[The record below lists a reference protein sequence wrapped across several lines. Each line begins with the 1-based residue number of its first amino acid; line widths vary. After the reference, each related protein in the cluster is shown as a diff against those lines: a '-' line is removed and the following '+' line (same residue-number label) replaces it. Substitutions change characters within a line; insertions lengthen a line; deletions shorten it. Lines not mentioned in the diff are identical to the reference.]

1 MWKSHKI
8 SSISAPH
15 LFVRLAQASKII
27 TYNDLSWFIMIY
39 WYIYLLIY
47 WSTDLIYLSVCLCLS
62 ISIYRHLREFS
73 QGEPGEPLAP
83 MPIQLVRSTFSTALM
98 AALRLTTSANVAIS
112 AELPGGGWNFPSLWG
127 LLWDTISS
135 CGLGMGIAMYIQHQL
150 ECEPST
156 MATPAPTSYLEL
168 HPTSN
173 LCGNWSETT
182 IRGQYQPFHLGQ
194 LVQWLLN

>member
-1 MWKSHKI
+1 MESHKI

-27 TYNDLSWFIMIY
+27 TYNDFYNDLSWFTDIS
-39 WYIYLLIY
+39 IY
-47 WSTDLIYLSVCLCLS
+47 WSTDQLIYLSVCLCLS
-62 ISIYRHLREFS
+62 ISI
-73 QGEPGEPLAP
+73 
-83 MPIQLVRSTFSTALM
+83 
-98 AALRLTTSANVAIS
+98 AIS
-112 AELPGGGWNFPSLWG
+112 ESLAHPTSSIYLLHRADGSIEANNLGERGDFCRTPWGGWNFPSLWR
-127 LLWDTISS
+127 LLWNTISS

-156 MATPAPTSYLEL
+156 MATPAPTSWLEL

-173 LCGNWSETT
+173 LCGNWSKTT